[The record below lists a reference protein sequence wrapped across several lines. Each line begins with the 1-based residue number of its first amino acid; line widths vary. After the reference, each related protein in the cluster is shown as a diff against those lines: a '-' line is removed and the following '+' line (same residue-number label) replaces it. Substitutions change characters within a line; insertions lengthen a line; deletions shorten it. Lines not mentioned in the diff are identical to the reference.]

1 MSVTSGFFDSINGDR
16 KYNAEQMSSIF
27 DGIVTDG
34 VFQNIG
40 EAFRVQS
47 VSNLDITIGIG
58 RSWFKHTWVY
68 NDSIL
73 RLTLPPANVLLDRI
87 DAVVIEV
94 NHEQGVR
101 AGSIKI
107 IQGTPSRTPIR
118 PTMAREVLVQQYPLC
133 YIFRAPNSQAI
144 TQANITNAVGT
155 SECPYITGIL
165 QTQNID
171 NIVAQWT
178 AQFNEWNATKRSEF
192 IEWFESIRNLLSNSD
207 TTRLARVIDRA
218 NNVIDVWMRV
228 AGFSNTVPYKLR
240 IDISDMK
247 STDRPEIYYTIPDNV
262 TDVNKIKKMQK
273 SCSCIDKVKTFDR
286 YIEVLCYRKKPDE
299 DVLLS
304 IKGVWNG

>member
-40 EAFRVQS
+40 EAFRDQS

-58 RSWFKHTWVY
+58 RSWFNHTWLF

-101 AGSIKI
+101 AGSIKV
-107 IQGTPSRTPIR
+107 IQGTPSRTPTK

-144 TQANITNAVGT
+144 TQANITNVVGT

-178 AQFNEWNATKRSEF
+178 AQFNEWNTSKRREF
-192 IEWFESIRNLLSNSD
+192 VEWFESVRNLLSNSD

-228 AGFSNTVPYKLR
+228 AGFSNSAPYALR
-240 IDISDMK
+240 IDIPDVK
-247 STDRPEIYYTIPDNV
+247 ATDRPEVSHNIIDSVADPAV
-262 TDVNKIKKMQK
+262 IKGAWK
-273 SCSCIDKVKTFDR
+273 SYSCIDKVKTFDG
-286 YIEVLCYRKKPDE
+286 YIEIICFRKKPTQDI
-299 DVLLS
+299 LLS

>member
-16 KYNAEQMSSIF
+16 KYSAEQMSSIF

-34 VFQNIG
+34 IFQNIG
-40 EAFRVQS
+40 DAFRVQS

-101 AGSIKI
+101 AGSIKV
-107 IQGTPSRTPIR
+107 IQGTPSSTPSR
-118 PTMAREVLVQQYPLC
+118 PVMAREVLVQQYPLC

-178 AQFNEWNATKRSEF
+178 AQFNEWNSAKRREF
-192 IEWFESIRNLLSNSD
+192 TEWFESVRNLLSNSD
-207 TTRLARVIDRA
+207 TTRLARAIDRA
-218 NNVIDVWMRV
+218 NNVIDVWMIV
-228 AGFSNTVPYKLR
+228 AGFSNTAPYTLR

-247 STDRPEIYYTIPDNV
+247 ATDRPEISHHIIDGV
-262 TDVNKIKKMQK
+262 TDPAIIRGAWK
-273 SCSCIDKVKTFDR
+273 SYSCIDKVKTFDR
-286 YIEVLCYRKKPDE
+286 YIEVICFRKKPAQDI
-299 DVLLS
+299 LLS